1 MEPIPLSSAIAEIR
15 RELKIAML
23 TADDQVALEVTDI
36 ELELTLEIGRSTS
49 GGAGVS
55 ILGVVDGKADTTRTG
70 SQLHRIKL
78 TLHPQV
84 NRANGEATPLRLS
97 DADVIEGTD

>member
-1 MEPIPLSSAIAEIR
+1 MEPIPLSSAVAEIR

-36 ELELTLEIGRSTS
+36 ELELTLEISQNSS

-55 ILGVVDGKADTTRTG
+55 VLGVVDGKADITRAG
-70 SQLHRIKL
+70 SRLHRIRL
-78 TLHPQV
+78 TLRPQ
-84 NRANGEATPLRLS
+84 AYGENGETTSLRLS
-97 DADVIEGTD
+97 DSEAVDLI